1 MADVKDKI
9 YSQYLSEQKR
19 YKRFV
24 PILRYFGYSMLILYL
39 ILLFTQKGL
48 PPKFFLLNIYSIYC
62 NMSLFIIYEYYKVP
76 TIFQNLFSHDEEI
89 VKESYWLINS
99 KRNEIY
105 QNFLIELYGKN
116 YKPEQLSFDLDEIK
130 KMILSLERSDWK
142 KIGKI
147 YFTVFL
153 IVSLL
158 LFYLLLPDEVI

>member
-1 MADVKDKI
+1 
-9 YSQYLSEQKR
+9 
-19 YKRFV
+19 
-24 PILRYFGYSMLILYL
+24 
-39 ILLFTQKGL
+39 
-48 PPKFFLLNIYSIYC
+48 
-62 NMSLFIIYEYYKVP
+62 IYEYYKVP
-76 TIFQNLFSHDEEI
+76 TIFQNLFSDDEEI